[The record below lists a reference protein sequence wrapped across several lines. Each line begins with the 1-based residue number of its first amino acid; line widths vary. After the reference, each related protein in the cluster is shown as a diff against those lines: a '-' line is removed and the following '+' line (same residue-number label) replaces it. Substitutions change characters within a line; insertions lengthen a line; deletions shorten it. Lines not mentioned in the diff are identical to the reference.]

1 MTPPKDY
8 SLLVT
13 DPKDMEICDLPNKEY
28 RIATEGNSMRY
39 KKDTER
45 QFNEIRKTIYKQN
58 KSNK

>member
-28 RIATEGNSMRY
+28 RIATEGNSMSY
-39 KKDTER
+39 KKTQKDNPT
-45 QFNEIRKTIYKQN
+45 KPGK
-58 KSNK
+58 